1 MSSAVIERQDASGA
15 ESACKTE
22 ERRWRNA
29 AKFKPFSCVL
39 ALLFC
44 DLVSIACALE
54 LALISTAHLRM
65 GGNGALR
72 SAYTL
77 SHYRASIWLWILL
90 VACFAWQGLY
100 TQRRSLWSEISAIF
114 KAIGGGL
121 AIMLAAVALTQ
132 NGAGVSRLVI
142 LLTALFLTALMPLER
157 FWAKFALGKVGL
169 WSKPI
174 LILGDS
180 ETGRLALRG
189 LESDPVLGYE
199 VVGILADNPASP
211 SECVGFFRIKPLRLL
226 GDISE
231 TRQWMENTGTRDL
244 LIAMPE
250 LSEHSLL
257 SIIAELQP
265 HCGNMYVVPK
275 MWGLPLMNLRVEGL
289 LHERVM
295 MLKLS
300 NHQEKYWNCW
310 IKRCSDLALG
320 ILFSLL
326 AVPLALI
333 IAILIKLESKGP
345 AVFTQRR
352 LGIRDSR
359 FNCLKFRTMLANG
372 HEKLAAHLAENPLA
386 AEEWA
391 HYAKLRGYDPRL
403 TRIGGFLRRWSLDEL
418 PQFWNVL
425 RGDMSLVGPRPY
437 LPHEFERMGRSAASI
452 LSVRPGVTGL
462 WQVSGRNRL
471 TFDQRVNL
479 EAWYVR
485 NWTVWFDCILLAKTV
500 YTVLHPENGFTAE
513 KEKAVALAA
522 GGPPPQPAKT
532 AKVPVSAR

>member
-1 MSSAVIERQDASGA
+1 MSSAVIERQD
-15 ESACKTE
+15 ESAADAGCKTNE
-22 ERRWRNA
+22 PRWRNA
-29 AKFKPFSCVL
+29 SKFKPFSCVL

-54 LALISTAHLRM
+54 LALVCAAHVRISGSATLRD
-65 GGNGALR
+65 
-72 SAYTL
+72 AYTL
-77 SHYRASIWLWILL
+77 SHYKASIWLWILL
-90 VACFAWQGLY
+90 VACFASQGLY

-114 KAIGGGL
+114 KALGGGL
-121 AIMLAAVALTQ
+121 AIILAAVALTQ

-142 LLTALFLTALMPLER
+142 LLTAFFLIALMPLER
-157 FWAKFALGKVGL
+157 FWTKFVLGKIGL
-169 WSKPI
+169 WSKSI
-174 LILGDS
+174 LILGAS
-180 ETGRLALRG
+180 ETGTLALRG

-199 VVGILADNPASP
+199 VVGILDDNPANH
-211 SECVGFFRIKPLRLL
+211 SEFVGLFRNKSLRLL
-226 GDISE
+226 GNISE
-231 TRQWMENTGTRDL
+231 TRQWMKKTGTRDL

-250 LSEHSLL
+250 LTEHSLL
-257 SIIAELQP
+257 SIIEELQP
-265 HCGNMYVVPK
+265 HCGNIYVVPK
-275 MWGLPLMNLRVEGL
+275 MWGLPLMNLQVEGL

-300 NHQEKYWNCW
+300 NHQEKQWNCW
-310 IKRCSDLALG
+310 IKRCSDLTLG
-320 ILFSLL
+320 MIFSLL
-326 AVPLALI
+326 ALPVVLI

-345 AVFTQRR
+345 AVFTQKR

-372 HEKLAAHLAENPLA
+372 HEKLAVHLAANPLA

-403 TRIGGFLRRWSLDEL
+403 TRIGAFLRRWSLDEL

-485 NWTVWFDCILLAKTV
+485 NWTVWFDCILLAKTL
-500 YTVLHPENGFTAE
+500 YTVLHPENSFPAQ
-513 KEKAVALAA
+513 KENAVALASE
-522 GGPPPQPAKT
+522 GPQPAKA